1 MSGRVLAWD
10 PFVRL
15 FHWSLVA
22 LFAFTWW
29 SGRQGLMWLEWH
41 MIAGEAVIALI
52 LFRLLWGLFGTR
64 TARFADF
71 LRGPRAAL
79 AELADL
85 FRGRSHAHIGH
96 GAAGGWMVL
105 VLLALVLVESVT
117 GLFANDDLFTTGP
130 LTHWVSSATEGTMT
144 GLHNDL
150 FEVLKWLVGLHV
162 AVVVL
167 VYPLLARMDLV
178 GPMVTGYKRAD
189 GDGVTMTAGLWLR
202 GLVLLAVCA
211 GAVYAVIRWG

>member
-1 MSGRVLAWD
+1 MSSRTLVWD

-22 LFAFTWW
+22 LFGFTWW
-29 SGRQGLMWLEWH
+29 SGRQGMMWLDWH
-41 MIAGEAVIALI
+41 MIAGEAVIALV
-52 LFRLLWGLFGTR
+52 LFRILWGFFGTR
-64 TARFADF
+64 TARFSDF
-71 LRGPRAAL
+71 LRGPRAVV
-79 AELADL
+79 AELGDL
-85 FRGRSHAHIGH
+85 LRRRGHAHAGH

-105 VLLALVLVESVT
+105 VLLALVLVEAVT

-130 LTHWVSSATEGTMT
+130 LTHWVSSATESTMT

-167 VYPLLARMDLV
+167 VYPLLVRTDLV
-178 GPMVTGYKRAD
+178 RPMVTGYKRT
-189 GDGVTMTAGLWLR
+189 GDAGVGLSAGVWLR
-202 GLVLLAVCA
+202 GGLLLAA
-211 GAVYAVIRWG
+211 SSGAVYAVIQWG